1 MNISGSVTQWAEQFI
16 QTVET
21 RRQEAAGE
29 IEPAEKSEREAA
41 IETALLS
48 GAGSKNH
55 LARLM
60 FGGDAQLG
68 QWRSQGLEVGNE
80 ALSAAEATLK
90 QALAEHE
97 ANGSV
102 PSEALFNAYQLIA
115 DNQEVPAWF
124 DEEKQQ
130 ALAEMTNE
138 EARAAFENGELYFL
152 QQAQQSDN
160 KAVNAYQAMQNRP
173 SIIDQLFG

>member
-1 MNISGSVTQWAEQFI
+1 MTISGSVTQWAEQFI

-21 RRQEAAGE
+21 RRQEAAGV
-29 IEPAEKSEREAA
+29 IEPAEKTEREAA

-80 ALSAAEATLK
+80 ALSAAEGHT
-90 QALAEHE
+90 
-97 ANGSV
+97 
-102 PSEALFNAYQLIA
+102 
-115 DNQEVPAWF
+115 
-124 DEEKQQ
+124 
-130 ALAEMTNE
+130 
-138 EARAAFENGELYFL
+138 
-152 QQAQQSDN
+152 
-160 KAVNAYQAMQNRP
+160 
-173 SIIDQLFG
+173 